1 MSIKYF
7 CHQNYRWIVL
17 VMGIF
22 VVFSALGLARFGYSV
37 LLPPMQESLGLNNS
51 QAGVLATSN
60 LTGYLAFSLLG
71 GALASRFGIRLVVTL
86 GLIMIG
92 AGMILTSLADEY
104 LAVALWRGLTG
115 FGSGAANVAI
125 MGLWAAWFV
134 SKQRGLASGLSVSG
148 SAFGL
153 IFSGMFVPWIINEY
167 GDSGWRVSWF
177 VFGVISLIL
186 AMGAYLILRNNPQEL
201 GAASYGEP
209 DSNRNPKP
217 VGNNTLIRGSIAVP
231 SSERVENP
239 GWKDVYFSPA
249 VIRLGIV
256 YLAFGFSYIIYMTFF
271 VKSLVSDHGLT
282 ASEAGKIF
290 MLMGWFSIPCGLIWG
305 TVSDYLGRKN
315 TLIILYTILAITIGL
330 FGLGNSLLH
339 FSISAALF
347 GITAWSIPAIMAA
360 TCGDLL
366 GSKMAPAALGYIT
379 VFFGVGQ
386 AVSPV
391 LSGIIADNTGSF
403 VGPYVMGASV
413 AFLGALGAAFLLK
426 SDEVGRYS
434 AKPPANL

>member
-1 MSIKYF
+1 
-7 CHQNYRWIVL
+7 
-17 VMGIF
+17 MGIF

-37 LLPPMQESLGLNNS
+37 LLPPMQESLSLNNS

-71 GALASRFGIRLVVTL
+71 GALASRFGIRLVVTF
-86 GLIMIG
+86 GLIMTG

-167 GDSGWRVSWF
+167 GDSGWRISWF
-177 VFGVISLIL
+177 VFGVISFIL
-186 AMGAYLILRNNPQEL
+186 AVAAYLILRNNPQDLE
-201 GAASYGEP
+201 ARSYGKP
-209 DSNRNPKP
+209 HSNRNPEV
-217 VGNNTLIRGSIAVP
+217 VGNNASIRGSIVVP
-231 SSERVENP
+231 SIETGVTSGENP

-282 ASEAGKIF
+282 ALEAGKIF

-315 TLIILYTILAITIGL
+315 TLIILYTILAITIAL

-339 FSISAALF
+339 FGISAALF

-413 AFLGALGAAFLLK
+413 ALLGALGAAFLLK